1 MDTRGD
7 TYKFM
12 LMFWWRIWKR
22 LGLWY
27 APEGA
32 LTKIRSMS
40 YETSF
45 LRITYQKNINK
56 QPEKFWW
63 LVYRDWYLAGSPW
76 GGVKKSPRNNGFS
89 SKNVIYWKQVNRKY
103 KGSGGN
109 ESRMILVNPE
119 IQQIVNKTFK
129 PAWRQIH
136 WSPWDLNVIVLFLD
150 AWYLTQNMTCNNWY
164 LTTVFNL

>member
-1 MDTRGD
+1 MENLKEIR
-7 TYKFM
+7 FM
-12 LMFWWRIWKR
+12 VCSWGSPDQDKEYE
-22 LGLWY
+22 LWDFISENY
-27 APEGA
+27 LPKK
-32 LTKIRSMS
+32 KINEQPRS
-40 YETSF
+40 F
-45 LRITYQKNINK
+45 D
-56 QPEKFWW
+56 
-63 LVYRDWYLAGSPW
+63 DWYTETDTWLAVLGEEL
-76 GGVKKSPRNNGFS
+76 KSPRNNGFS

>member
-1 MDTRGD
+1 MKNLKEIR
-7 TYKFM
+7 FM
-12 LMFWWRIWKR
+12 VCSWGSPDQDKEYE
-22 LGLWY
+22 LWDFVSENY
-27 APEGA
+27 LE
-32 LTKIRSMS
+32 K
-40 YETSF
+40 
-45 LRITYQKNINK
+45 KINK

-63 LVYRDWYLAGSPW
+63 LAYRDLYLACSPW
-76 GGVKKSPRNNGFS
+76 GRVKKSARNNGFS
-89 SKNVIYWKQVNRKY
+89 SKNVIYWKQVNRKF

-119 IQQIVNKTFK
+119 IQEIVNKTFK

-164 LTTVFNL
+164 LTTIFNL